1 MSNACRLLLTWL
13 TLLPGSLGLDSSS
26 AALTAATGTTWT
38 VGDANYWNGCCTANY
53 GLTVTVGDKLSFG
66 YGVNHNVYQMAS
78 QTAYDNCDFTAAT
91 ELAGTGHGGGS
102 GSEPNLYQ
110 AVVTTADAVA
120 GQLFIAC
127 QIDGHCAGNQK
138 VTITANLAPSP
149 PPSPP
154 PPSPP
159 PPSLPPPSLLP
170 VPPLSPP
177 SPPIHWA
184 NVLVDAL

>member
-13 TLLPGSLGLDSSS
+13 ALLPGSLGLDSSS

-66 YGVNHNVYQMAS
+66 YGINHNVYQMAS
-78 QTAYDNCDFTAAT
+78 EAAYNACDFTGAT

-102 GSEPNLYQ
+102 GTAYDNLYE
-110 AVVTTADAVA
+110 AVVTTADA

-127 QIDGHCAGNQK
+127 KVGAHCTGNQK

-154 PPSPP
+154 PP
-159 PPSLPPPSLLP
+159 
-170 VPPLSPP
+170 
-177 SPPIHWA
+177 
-184 NVLVDAL
+184 